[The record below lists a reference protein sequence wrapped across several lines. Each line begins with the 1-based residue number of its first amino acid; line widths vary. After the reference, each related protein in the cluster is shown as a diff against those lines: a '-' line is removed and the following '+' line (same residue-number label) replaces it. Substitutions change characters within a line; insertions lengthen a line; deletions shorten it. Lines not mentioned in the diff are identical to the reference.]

1 MLDEFMQMMYET
13 DPDLSGH
20 GSRVAALSAP
30 LAEYL
35 GITRDDRRRL
45 HIAAHLHDVGKIRVD
60 AGVMQKPGPLTAGEW
75 AEMRKH
81 PIEGFRIVDGLVHS
95 RIADT
100 VIAHHERFDGSGYPF
115 GLGGN
120 DIPYLARI
128 LLVSDA
134 FDAMTSD
141 RPYQPALSPDYALA
155 ELQRCAGTQFDPGVV
170 DAMLAIVPAFGERSM
185 LLAG

>member
-1 MLDEFMQMMYET
+1 MLDQFMQMMYEM

-20 GSRVAALSAP
+20 GSRVATLAAP

-35 GITRDDRRRL
+35 GVVRDDARRL

-60 AGVMQKPGPLTAGEW
+60 MHLVQKPGPLTPVEW
-75 AEMRKH
+75 VQMRKH
-81 PIEGFRIVDGLVHS
+81 PLEGFRIIDGLVHD

-115 GLGGN
+115 GLRGD

-128 LLVSDA
+128 LLVADA
-134 FDAMTSD
+134 YDAMTSD
-141 RPYQPALSPDYALA
+141 RPYQPPLSPDQALT
-155 ELQRCAGTQFDPGVV
+155 ELQRCAGSQFDRRVV
-170 DAMLAIVPAFGERSM
+170 DAMVATAASVRQMASVG
-185 LLAG
+185 

>member
-1 MLDEFMQMMYET
+1 MLDQFMQMMYAT

-30 LAEYL
+30 LADHL
-35 GITRDDRRRL
+35 GIGREDRRRL
-45 HIAAHLHDVGKIRVD
+45 HIAAHLHDLGKIRVD
-60 AGVMQKPGPLTAGEW
+60 TGVVQKPGPLTAREW
-75 AEMRKH
+75 VEMRKH
-81 PIEGFRIVDGLVHS
+81 PLEGFRIVDGLVHH

-115 GLGGN
+115 GLKGEE
-120 DIPYLARI
+120 IPYLARI
-128 LLVSDA
+128 LLVADA

-141 RPYQPALSPDYALA
+141 RPYQSALPLDYALS
-155 ELQRCAGTQFDPGVV
+155 ELERCAGTQFDPDVV
-170 DAMLAIVPAFGERSM
+170 GAMLAVIPEFDQHSM

>member
-1 MLDEFMQMMYET
+1 MLDEFMQLMYAT

-20 GSRVAALSAP
+20 GSRVAALAAP

-35 GITRDDRRRL
+35 GIDRDDRRRL

-60 AGVMQKPGPLTAGEW
+60 ARVVQKPGPLTAAEW
-75 AEMRKH
+75 IEMRRH
-81 PIEGFRIVDGLVHS
+81 PLEGFRIVDGLVHH

-100 VIAHHERFDGSGYPF
+100 VVAHHERFDGSGYPL
-115 GLGGN
+115 GLKREE
-120 DIPYLARI
+120 IPYLARI
-128 LLVSDA
+128 LLVADA

-141 RPYQPALSPDYALA
+141 RPYQPALPPDYALA

-170 DAMLAIVPAFGERSM
+170 DAMLAVMPAFDRQSV